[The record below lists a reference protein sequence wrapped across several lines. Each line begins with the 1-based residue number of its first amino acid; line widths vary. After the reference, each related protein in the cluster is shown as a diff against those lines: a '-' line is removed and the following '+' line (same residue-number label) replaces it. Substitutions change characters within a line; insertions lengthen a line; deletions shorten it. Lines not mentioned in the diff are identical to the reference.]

1 MGFDWD
7 QPEQVWDKV
16 DEELSEVRQ
25 AIAAGSEEE
34 IEAEMG
40 DLFFSIVN
48 AARIYGVNPENAL
61 ERTNRKFI
69 ERFNYI
75 ENKAKEQNRRLK
87 DMTLAEMDSLWDEA
101 KNRLERKPLS
111 ISAK

>member
-1 MGFDWD
+1 MGFDWE

-101 KNRLERKPLS
+101 KTALS
-111 ISAK
+111 ASR

>member
-1 MGFDWD
+1 VGFDWE

-101 KNRLERKPLS
+101 KTALS
-111 ISAK
+111 ASR